1 MKIKLIKMVSW
12 TLCACVLTLCAG
24 IISYEITKL
33 RLRPPQ
39 NDITADK
46 TEVAVQARTAVQ
58 NDQNRRTQEEV
69 LEYYVAR
76 MNGRKLGIFICSNN
90 TEKFAYNLEV
100 DFYSLSE
107 QDQSLLTQGVVLY
120 NTEELA
126 KFIEDF
132 TS

>member
-90 TEKFAYNLEV
+90 TEKSAYNLEV